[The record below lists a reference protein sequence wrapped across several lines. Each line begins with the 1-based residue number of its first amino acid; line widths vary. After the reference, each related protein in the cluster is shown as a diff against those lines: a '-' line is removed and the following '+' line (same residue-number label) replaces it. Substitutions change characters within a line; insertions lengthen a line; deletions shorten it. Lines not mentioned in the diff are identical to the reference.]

1 MGMGVW
7 LGLPQHR
14 LWLGGAGRRVLGEEF
29 GQTIIPLPEQDQER
43 RAHGLP
49 LFPLLAGA
57 DFLYANPV
65 ARSGIR
71 LLELGGDRHDP
82 EPWDG
87 RAYREV
93 VEGAPVE
100 DLLEHRTV
108 AMDAMVGRAPAATA
122 AGVELID
129 AVGLALPLHA
139 PGRIAQVL

>member
-29 GQTIIPLPEQDQER
+29 GQAIIPLPEQDQER

-57 DFLYANPV
+57 DLLYANPV
-65 ARSGIR
+65 ARSAIR
-71 LLELGGDRHDP
+71 RLELGRDRNGP
-82 EPWDG
+82 RSRGG

-93 VEGAPVE
+93 VEGGPGGGFPE
-100 DLLEHRTV
+100 NL
-108 AMDAMVGRAPAATA
+108 TA
-122 AGVELID
+122 A
-129 AVGLALPLHA
+129 
-139 PGRIAQVL
+139 